1 MSHALFSSSFE
12 IAAAEAATLAPS
24 NKTRQNMKT
33 RLVNHRS
40 DKNKFLQ
47 KS

>member
-24 NKTRQNMKT
+24 NRTRKNINT
-33 RLVNHRS
+33 RLVRS
-40 DKNKFLQ
+40 KEFLQ